1 MNVDKVIKRIVLTMT
16 TREREGK
23 EYGVIV
29 IAEGL
34 AELLPEK
41 YLEGIGRDEHG
52 HISIAAVNLH
62 DVFKDLITKEY
73 TAQTG
78 KKRKITA
85 LQLGYEVALRQ
96 AARVRRDARLPA
108 GRRRVSGAG
117 RETGST
123 A

>member
-1 MNVDKVIKRIVLTMT
+1 MDVDKVIKRIVLTMT

-52 HISIAAVNLH
+52 HISIAAVNS
-62 DVFKDLITKEY
+62 
-73 TAQTG
+73 
-78 KKRKITA
+78 
-85 LQLGYEVALRQ
+85 
-96 AARVRRDARLPA
+96 ARRFQ
-108 GRRRVSGAG
+108 G
-117 RETGST
+117 T
-123 A
+123 

>member
-52 HISIAAVNLH
+52 HISIAAVQSARHLSRPDRQGIHGANRQ
-62 DVFKDLITKEY
+62 E
-73 TAQTG
+73 AQDHG
-78 KKRKITA
+78 AAAR
-85 LQLGYEVALRQ
+85 LRSALRQ
-96 AARVRRDARLPA
+96 AARVRRDARQPA
-108 GRRRVSGAG
+108 GRRRVSG
-117 RETGST
+117 TGGEAAST